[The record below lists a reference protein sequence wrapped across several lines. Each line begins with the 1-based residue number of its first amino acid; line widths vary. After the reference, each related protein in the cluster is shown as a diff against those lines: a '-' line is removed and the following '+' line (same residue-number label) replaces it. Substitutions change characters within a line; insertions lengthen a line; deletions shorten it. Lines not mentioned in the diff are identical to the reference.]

1 MKIGELRHRVTIQEK
16 TVSIDAYGGEVV
28 TWSTVVT
35 VWAAVEPLSG
45 REFLEGRRQENE
57 INYRIRIRYREGLT
71 PSMRVVWGSTTSG
84 GARAFDI
91 EAVIERAS
99 GRREIW
105 LMCREIVA

>member
-16 TVSIDAYGGEVV
+16 TVTIDAYGGEVV
-28 TWSTVVT
+28 TWGTVAT

-57 INYRIRIRYREGLT
+57 INHRIRIRHREGLT
-71 PSMRVVWGSTTSG
+71 PSMRVWWQS
-84 GARAFDI
+84 RAFDV
-91 EAVIERAS
+91 ETVIERES
-99 GRREIW
+99 RRREIW